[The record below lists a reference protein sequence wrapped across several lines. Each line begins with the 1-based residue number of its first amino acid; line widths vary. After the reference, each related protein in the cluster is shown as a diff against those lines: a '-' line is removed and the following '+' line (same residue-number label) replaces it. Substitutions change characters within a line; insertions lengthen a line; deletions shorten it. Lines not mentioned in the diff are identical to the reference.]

1 MPVPAIRCHWN
12 PSRFRDVSF
21 GSFLRRASLDRAAP
35 LSQRRETKSDNG
47 FVLSMK
53 PAIRTGVNQSPRVG
67 NRSACTDQA
76 GGVAQ
81 AADQLSIVNCPTGTP
96 KSGKSGSPAARS
108 SRRRRSG
115 REASSTDG
123 VKLAVAR
130 WAPE

>member
-1 MPVPAIRCHWN
+1 
-12 PSRFRDVSF
+12 
-21 GSFLRRASLDRAAP
+21 LDRAAP

-53 PAIRTGVNQSPRVG
+53 PAIRTGVNQSPR
-67 NRSACTDQA
+67 TDQA

-81 AADQLSIVNCPTGTP
+81 AADQLSIVNCPTGAP